1 MTDSPSQPTGTVPK
15 PDSER
20 GRIAPQKLAH
30 IVFKTSR
37 YEAMVTWYRTVFEAE
52 VMHAS
57 PMATFLTYDD
67 EHHRIAIANM
77 PGLAD
82 APFQS
87 AGMEHCAFTYASL
100 DDLFATHERLAAEN
114 IHPYWT
120 INHGPTLSMYYR
132 DPDNTQ
138 VELQIDILE
147 TNEAVNE
154 WFARSD
160 FDTNP
165 IGVKFDPDDLIR
177 RHRAG
182 EPAETL
188 LARAR
193 IDPSEVMAQFPPP
206 PAQT

>member
-1 MTDSPSQPTGTVPK
+1 MTDSTAQAAPALPETAR
-15 PDSER
+15 ER
-20 GRIAPQKLAH
+20 GRIAPVKFAH

-37 YEAMVTWYRTVFEAE
+37 YEAMVNWYRTVLEAE
-52 VMHAS
+52 VMSAS
-57 PMATFLTYDD
+57 PMATFLTYDE
-67 EHHRIAIANM
+67 EHHRIAIAQM

-87 AGMEHCAFTYASL
+87 AGMEHCAFTYACL
-100 DDLFATHERLAAEN
+100 DDLFATYERLAGED
-114 IHPYWT
+114 IHPYWC

-132 DPDNTQ
+132 DPDNNQ
-138 VELQIDILE
+138 VELQIDIFE

-154 WFARSD
+154 WLAQSD

-182 EPAETL
+182 EEADTL

-193 IDPSEVMAQFPPP
+193 IDPGEVPAQFPAPP
-206 PAQT
+206 E